1 MSRSLVPA
9 LAVSAVLGAVVAIGA
24 VELFDLGGG
33 KTSTTTVVQQAPLTG
48 AQEKSDGS
56 SQGGGLTA
64 RDIYKR
70 DAPGVVFIR
79 AQVVEPASSP
89 FDFGQQ
95 QQGEAT
101 GSGFVIAKDG
111 TILTNAHVVENAR
124 KVRVQ
129 FADQRVETAKIVGRD
144 RSTDL
149 AVLKVDPDGLELH
162 PLTLGSSMG
171 VQVGDP
177 TVAIGNPFGLER
189 TLTTGVVSAT
199 KRTIPGLD
207 NFQIDNVIQ
216 TDAAINPGN
225 SGGPLIDAAGR
236 VIGINSQIRTG
247 GNGSNGNIGIGFAVP
262 IDTAKRVVPQLQ
274 RTGKVERGYLG
285 VETRTVDRSLADLN
299 LPAKSGA
306 LVQTVTPGSPAA
318 KAGIHEGDIVAQLDG
333 QAVRIGGDII
343 VAVDGHKVRS
353 SEELVT
359 AVTAKKGGDTV
370 KLDILRDGKKRSVEV
385 QLADR
390 PQQAVSQQTP

>member
-1 MSRSLVPA
+1 MTRTLVPA
-9 LAVSAVLGAVVAIGA
+9 LIVSALLGATLAVGA
-24 VELFDLGGG
+24 VEVLDLGGDDA
-33 KTSTTTVVQQAPLTG
+33 TTTTVVQQAPLSG
-48 AQEKSDGS
+48 AQERS
-56 SQGGGLTA
+56 GGDEDAGALTA

-101 GSGFVIAKDG
+101 GSGFVIDRDG
-111 TILTNAHVVENAR
+111 TILTNAHVIENAR
-124 KVRVQ
+124 RVRVQ
-129 FADQRVETAKIVGRD
+129 FADKQVATAKIVGHD

-149 AVLKVDPDGLELH
+149 AVLKVDPDGLKLR
-162 PLTLGSSMG
+162 PLTLGSSKG

-207 NFQIDNVIQ
+207 DFQIDNVIQ

-236 VIGINSQIRTG
+236 VIGVNSQIRTG
-247 GNGSNGNIGIGFAVP
+247 GEGGGSIGIGFAVP
-262 IDTAKRVVPQLQ
+262 IDTAKRVVPEL
-274 RTGKVERGYLG
+274 RRKGRVDRAYLG
-285 VETRTVDRSLADLN
+285 VTTAAVPGGGRGAIVADLVPGG
-299 LPAKSGA
+299 PADD
-306 LVQTVTPGSPAA
+306 
-318 KAGIHEGDIVAQLDG
+318 AGILPTDVIVSIDSEPVRTPTDIG
-333 QAVRIGGDII
+333 
-343 VAVDGHKVRS
+343 S
-353 SEELVT
+353 
-359 AVTAKKGGDTV
+359 
-370 KLDILRDGKKRSVEV
+370 
-385 QLADR
+385 
-390 PQQAVSQQTP
+390 

>member
-1 MSRSLVPA
+1 MTRTLVPA
-9 LAVSAVLGAVVAIGA
+9 LIVSALLGATLAVGA
-24 VELFDLGGG
+24 VEVLDLGGDDA
-33 KTSTTTVVQQAPLTG
+33 TTTTVVQQAPLSG
-48 AQEKSDGS
+48 AQERS
-56 SQGGGLTA
+56 GGDEDAGALTA

-95 QQGEAT
+95 QRGEAT
-101 GSGFVIAKDG
+101 GSGFVIDRDG
-111 TILTNAHVVENAR
+111 TILTNAHVIENAR
-124 KVRVQ
+124 RVRVQ
-129 FADQRVETAKIVGRD
+129 FADKQVATAKIVGHD

-149 AVLKVDPDGLELH
+149 AVLKVDPDGLKLR
-162 PLTLGSSMG
+162 PLTLGSSKG

-207 NFQIDNVIQ
+207 DFQIDNVIQ

-247 GNGSNGNIGIGFAVP
+247 GGNGNVGIGFAVP
-262 IDTAKRVVPQLQ
+262 IPINTVKRIIPQLEEA
-274 RTGKVERGYLG
+274 GHVERAYLG
-285 VETRTVDRSLADLN
+285 VQGSTAEGGV
-299 LPAKSGA
+299 
-306 LVQTVTPGSPAA
+306 LVERVQPDSPAA
-318 KAGIHEGDIVAQLDG
+318 AAGLQ
-333 QAVRIGGDII
+333 
-343 VAVDGHKVRS
+343 
-353 SEELVT
+353 
-359 AVTAKKGGDTV
+359 DT
-370 KLDILRDGKKRSVEV
+370 
-385 QLADR
+385 
-390 PQQAVSQQTP
+390 